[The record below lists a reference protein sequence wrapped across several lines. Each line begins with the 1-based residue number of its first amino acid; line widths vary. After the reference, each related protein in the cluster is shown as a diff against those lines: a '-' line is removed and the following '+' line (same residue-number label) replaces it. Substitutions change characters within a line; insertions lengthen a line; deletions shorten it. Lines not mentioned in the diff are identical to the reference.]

1 MKVGIDAIA
10 YHGPEHYIDLSD
22 LAIARDVDPA
32 KYIYGLG
39 QKRMAIATPCEDTV
53 TLAVNAGQKAIK
65 NFNVDPSEIG
75 TLVVGT
81 ETGIDHSKPVAVYV
95 HEALGLRTNC
105 RTYETKHACFG
116 AMAGLTSACDWI
128 TSKRAQGSKALVIAA
143 DIARYPLGDP
153 GEPTQGAGAV
163 AMIVSESPRLFSF
176 HPVVNGDFTKH
187 VMDFWRPLYS
197 KAAIVDGHYSIQC
210 YLEALKG
217 TVKDALEKTE
227 TPKFYSLEN
236 LDSCFYHTPFVKMA
250 KKAHHRHWEIMFKR
264 AIGHEDS
271 ENEIINESYQKKVL
285 PWLTYNSLVGNIYT
299 GSLFLSLMEYLSE
312 KEESANSIISLFSYG
327 SGCAASFQIAQPTP
341 GFSQFK
347 TQLKLKDELNARNRL
362 TFQEYEKIIEFGAK
376 TDINGNKLLDPST
389 WNLKGDVLFLGTQNN
404 IRVYSGIS

>member
-22 LAIARDVDPA
+22 LAIARGVDPA

-53 TLAVNAGQKAIK
+53 TLAINAGLKAIK

-95 HEALGLRTNC
+95 HEALGLRTSC

-176 HPVVNGDFTKH
+176 HPVVTGDFTKQ
-187 VMDFWRPLYS
+187 VMDF
-197 KAAIVDGHYSIQC
+197 
-210 YLEALKG
+210 
-217 TVKDALEKTE
+217 
-227 TPKFYSLEN
+227 
-236 LDSCFYHTPFVKMA
+236 
-250 KKAHHRHWEIMFKR
+250 
-264 AIGHEDS
+264 
-271 ENEIINESYQKKVL
+271 
-285 PWLTYNSLVGNIYT
+285 
-299 GSLFLSLMEYLSE
+299 
-312 KEESANSIISLFSYG
+312 
-327 SGCAASFQIAQPTP
+327 
-341 GFSQFK
+341 
-347 TQLKLKDELNARNRL
+347 
-362 TFQEYEKIIEFGAK
+362 
-376 TDINGNKLLDPST
+376 
-389 WNLKGDVLFLGTQNN
+389 
-404 IRVYSGIS
+404 